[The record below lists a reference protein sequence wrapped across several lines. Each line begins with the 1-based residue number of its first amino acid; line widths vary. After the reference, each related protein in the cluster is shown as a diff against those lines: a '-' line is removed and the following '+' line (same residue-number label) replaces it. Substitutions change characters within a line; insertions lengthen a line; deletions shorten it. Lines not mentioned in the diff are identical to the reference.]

1 MNYPTPGTIVNH
13 MPSRLVEAQSA
24 RSGADQEEEF
34 RIAILIPCFNEE
46 LTIGGV
52 VEAFRRQLSQAAI
65 YVNDN
70 NSTDRTVEVA
80 SAAGAICRQERNQ
93 GKGNVVRRMFADIE
107 ADVYVLV
114 DGDDTYDATSVHRL
128 IVPIPAP
135 IWSMRCERRRSRT
148 PIGRPPLQQYA
159 ADRRALV
166 DIRQSVQ
173 RYPVRLPC
181 NVAPFREV
189 ISCPEPRIRNRDG
202 DHGSRA

>member
-70 NSTDRTVEVA
+70 NSTDRTGRGCIRGRGNLPPRA
-80 SAAGAICRQERNQ
+80 KPGQGQRGAAH
-93 GKGNVVRRMFADIE
+93 VR
-107 ADVYVLV
+107 
-114 DGDDTYDATSVHRL
+114 
-128 IVPIPAP
+128 
-135 IWSMRCERRRSRT
+135 
-148 PIGRPPLQQYA
+148 
-159 ADRRALV
+159 
-166 DIRQSVQ
+166 
-173 RYPVRLPC
+173 
-181 NVAPFREV
+181 
-189 ISCPEPRIRNRDG
+189 
-202 DHGSRA
+202 